1 MIKIIN
7 LSFGFKRALL
17 EKINVSYK
25 EGSFIGITGHSGLGK
40 STLLE
45 TLAGLRDPIDGDV
58 KINEKSL
65 LANKASFYKKISYVS
80 QSPFVLAESMQNN
93 IVLGRHVDNEL
104 FINLIKDLCLED
116 LLETKD
122 CLKNIS
128 GGQKQR
134 IAIARALYKKPQI
147 LFLDEAT
154 SALDSN
160 LQGDIIKKIKK
171 YPFLKYVFFVTH
183 RKETKEFLT
192 HELNLEDYKSN

>member
-7 LSFGFKRALL
+7 LSFGFRKALL
-17 EKINVSYK
+17 EKINVSYD

-40 STLLE
+40 SSLLE

-65 LANKASFYKKISYVS
+65 FANKAFFYKQISYVS
-80 QSPFVLAESMQNN
+80 QSPFVLAENMQNN
-93 IVLGRHVDNEL
+93 IVLGRHTDNEL
-104 FINLIKDLCLED
+104 FISLVKDLCLED

-122 CLKNIS
+122 CLKHIS

-160 LQGDIIKKIKK
+160 LQGEVIKNIKD